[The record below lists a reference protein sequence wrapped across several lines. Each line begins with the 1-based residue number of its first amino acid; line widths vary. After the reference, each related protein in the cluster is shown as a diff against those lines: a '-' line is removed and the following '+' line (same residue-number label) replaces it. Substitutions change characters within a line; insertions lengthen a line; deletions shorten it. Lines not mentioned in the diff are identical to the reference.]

1 MLTDRPHTNWL
12 IYVICMLLV
21 ADMLCMYLTH
31 FASPVGFMTPQPHD
45 TRGYVDTHCF
55 AVSATRQNGVP
66 FTLHG
71 DSDRF

>member
-31 FASPVGFMTPQPHD
+31 SLRLASRLHD
-45 TRGYVDTHCF
+45 PTATRGYVDTHCF